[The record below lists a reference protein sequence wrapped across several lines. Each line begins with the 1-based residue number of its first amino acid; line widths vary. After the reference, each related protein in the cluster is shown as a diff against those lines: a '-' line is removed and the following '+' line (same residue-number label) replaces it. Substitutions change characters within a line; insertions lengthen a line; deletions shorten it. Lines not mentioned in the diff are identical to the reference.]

1 MNNLFG
7 MGTYS
12 TNSYSFMDTFFGTSG
27 NGNSGSSL
35 VSSLGD
41 LQMIQ
46 SGVYK
51 KAMQSL
57 YAAKKSTTESG
68 SNTDSIKESG
78 TADTKVSLSN
88 LKSSSQ
94 KLYKAANDLK
104 TATYTED
111 TKSGDLL
118 DKVKT
123 FVNQYN
129 STLNTTKNMN
139 SYSILQTAVWG
150 TQQMNV
156 SEGLLN
162 KVGITI
168 GEDNT
173 LSIDED
179 KFKEAKI
186 SDLKA
191 LFSGSGSLAD
201 RLAQKAS
208 TLYNQSANQLA
219 VNEGKLIYTNYGT
232 LI

>member
-1 MNNLFG
+1 MDNMYGL
-7 MGTYS
+7 GTYG
-12 TNSYSFMDTFFGTSG
+12 TNSNSFMDTFFGTSG
-27 NGNSGSSL
+27 SGNSGSSL

-41 LQMIQ
+41 LQMIK

-51 KAMQSL
+51 KAMKSL
-57 YAAKKSTTESG
+57 YAAKKSATESG
-68 SNTDSIKESG
+68 SDTDSIKESG

-88 LKSSSQ
+88 LKSSSK
-94 KLYKAANDLK
+94 KLYQAANDLK
-104 TATYTED
+104 TATFTED
-111 TKSGDLL
+111 SKSGALL

-129 STLNTTKNMN
+129 TTLNATKNMN

-162 KVGITI
+162 KVGISI

-179 KFKEAKI
+179 KFKEAKM

-191 LFSGSGSLAD
+191 LFSGSSSLAD
-201 RLAQKAS
+201 RVAQKAS